1 MERFARLY
9 RELDSTT
16 KTNAK
21 VDALKAYFAEA
32 PPEDAAWAVYFLS
45 GRKIKRVLPTRDLV
59 DRCLRSL
66 DIPEWL
72 FEESYAAVG
81 DLAET
86 IALLLPFEEQTSD
99 RPLHE
104 WVEDEI
110 ALLRHLDEAA
120 RGEAIERAWRAMDR
134 TQRFVWNKLL
144 TGEFRVGVSQRLV
157 TRALAEVAGL
167 DVADVAHRMMGPW
180 DPTPSFYSRLLSA
193 DAGDVEISRPY
204 PFCLAHPLQEE
215 PETLGDVGDWLAEW
229 KWDGIRAQ
237 AIHRRGEIFLWSRG
251 EEPVLQQ
258 FPELAADLQR
268 LPIGTVLDGEALA
281 WKDDAALPFGTLQRR
296 LGRKSVGKKLLA
308 EAPMAF
314 LAFDLLE
321 YVGDDW
327 RGRPLRERRA
337 KLEELLAS
345 QSFERF
351 RLSPVAVGSSWDA
364 LAELRR
370 ESRERRTEGLM
381 LKRLDGPYGVG
392 RTTGLWWKW
401 KIEPYTIDAVL
412 LYGQKG
418 HGRRANLFTDYT
430 FGVWENHRLVPFA
443 KAYSGLTDAEI
454 REVDKF
460 IRQNTLEKF
469 GPVRS
474 VKPELVFE
482 LGFENIQRS
491 TRHKS
496 GIAVRFPRILR
507 WRKDKSPDQAD
518 FLDTVKSMLP
528 EGNGA
533 PDSSSG
539 SAEIADETD

>member
-1 MERFARLY
+1 MERFSRLY
-9 RELDSTT
+9 RDLDATT

-32 PPEDAAWAVYFLS
+32 PPEDAAWAIYFLS

-59 DRCLRSL
+59 DRCLRAT
-66 DIPEWL
+66 DIPYWL

-86 IALLLPFEEQTSD
+86 IALLLPFEERTSD

-110 ALLRHLDEAA
+110 AVLRHLDEAA

-134 TQRFVWNKLL
+134 SQRFVWNKLL

-157 TRALAEVAGL
+157 TRALAENAGL
-167 DVADVAHRMMGPW
+167 DIADVAHRMMGPW
-180 DPTPSFYSRLLSA
+180 EPTPSFYKRLLSE
-193 DAGDVEISRPY
+193 DSGDVEISRPY

-215 PETLGDVGDWLAEW
+215 PETLGDVKDWLAEW

-251 EEPVLQQ
+251 EEPVLEQ

-321 YVGDDW
+321 YAGEDW
-327 RGRPLRERRA
+327 RQRPLRERRA

-345 QSFERF
+345 QTFERF
-351 RLSPVAVGSSWDA
+351 RLSPVAVGESWDA

-430 FGVWENHRLVPFA
+430 FGVWENHQLVPFA

-528 EGNGA
+528 DGNGA
-533 PDSSSG
+533 PESSSG
-539 SAEIADETD
+539 AAGPASLDP

>member
-1 MERFARLY
+1 MERFSRLY
-9 RELDSTT
+9 RELDATT

-32 PPEDAAWAVYFLS
+32 PPEDAAWAIYFLS

-59 DRCLRSL
+59 DRCLRST
-66 DIPEWL
+66 DIPYWL

-86 IALLLPFEEQTSD
+86 IALLLPFEERTSD

-110 ALLRHLDEAA
+110 AVLRHLDEAA

-134 TQRFVWNKLL
+134 SQRFVWNKLL

-157 TRALAEVAGL
+157 TRALAENAGL
-167 DVADVAHRMMGPW
+167 DIADVAHRMMGPW
-180 DPTPSFYSRLLSA
+180 EPTPTFYRRLLSE
-193 DAGDVEISRPY
+193 DSGDVEISRPY
-204 PFCLAHPLQEE
+204 PFCLAHPLQED
-215 PETLGDVGDWLAEW
+215 PETLGEVCDWLAEW

-237 AIHRRGEIFLWSRG
+237 AIHRQGEIFLWSRG
-251 EEPVLQQ
+251 EEPVLEQ

-321 YVGDDW
+321 YEGEDW
-327 RGRPLRERRA
+327 RQRPLRERRA

-345 QSFERF
+345 QMFERF
-351 RLSPVAVGSSWDA
+351 RLSPVAVGESWDA

-401 KIEPYTIDAVL
+401 KIDPYTIDAVL

-430 FGVWENHRLVPFA
+430 FGVWENHQLVPFA

-528 EGNGA
+528 DGPAASQAEAMEAPGDEG
-533 PDSSSG
+533 
-539 SAEIADETD
+539 

>member
-1 MERFARLY
+1 MERFSRLY

-21 VDALKAYFAEA
+21 VDTLKAYFAEA

-59 DRCLRSL
+59 DRCRRAI
-66 DIPEWL
+66 DIPDWL

-86 IALLLPFEEQTSD
+86 IALLLPFEERTTD

-110 ALLRHLDEAA
+110 SVLRHLDEAA

-167 DVADVAHRMMGPW
+167 DIADVAHRMMGPW
-180 DPTPSFYSRLLSA
+180 EPTPSFYSRLLSA

-215 PETLGDVGDWLAEW
+215 PETLGDVRDWLAEW

-237 AIHRRGEIFLWSRG
+237 AIHRHGEIFLWSRG

-321 YVGDDW
+321 YVGEDW

-345 QSFERF
+345 QTFERF
-351 RLSPVAVGSSWDA
+351 RLSPVAAGESWDA

-370 ESRERRTEGLM
+370 ESRERQTEGLM
-381 LKRLDGPYGVG
+381 LKRLDGPYDVG
-392 RTTGLWWKW
+392 RTTGNWWKW

-412 LYGQKG
+412 LYAQKG

-443 KAYSGLTDAEI
+443 KAYSGLTDSEI

-460 IRQNTLEKF
+460 IRQNTTEKF

-518 FLDTVKSMLP
+518 FLDMVKSMLP
-528 EGNGA
+528 DGA
-533 PDSSSG
+533 ASSP
-539 SAEIADETD
+539 AEAEAAGDEA

>member
-1 MERFARLY
+1 MERFSRLY
-9 RELDSTT
+9 RDLDSTT

-32 PPEDAAWAVYFLS
+32 PPEDAAWAIYFLS

-59 DRCLRSL
+59 DRCLRATDL
-66 DIPEWL
+66 PYWL

-86 IALLLPFEEQTSD
+86 IALLLPFEERTSD

-110 ALLRHLDEAA
+110 SVLRHLDEAA

-134 TQRFVWNKLL
+134 SQRFVWNKLL

-157 TRALAEVAGL
+157 TRALAESAGL
-167 DVADVAHRMMGPW
+167 DIADVAHRMMGPW
-180 DPTPSFYSRLLSA
+180 EPTPSFYKRLLSE
-193 DAGDVEISRPY
+193 DSGDVEISRPY

-215 PETLGDVGDWLAEW
+215 PETLGGVKDWLAEW

-251 EEPVLQQ
+251 EEPVLEQ

-321 YVGDDW
+321 YDGEDW
-327 RGRPLRERRA
+327 RQRPLRERRA
-337 KLEELLAS
+337 KLEELLAA
-345 QSFERF
+345 QTFERF
-351 RLSPVAVGSSWDA
+351 RLSPVAVGESWDA

-401 KIEPYTIDAVL
+401 KIDPYTIDAVL

-430 FGVWENHRLVPFA
+430 FGVWENHQLVPFA

-528 EGNGA
+528 EGTGA
-533 PDSSSG
+533 SQ
-539 SAEIADETD
+539 AEAPGDEG

>member
-59 DRCLRSL
+59 DRCLRAT
-66 DIPEWL
+66 DIPDWL

-86 IALLLPFEEQTSD
+86 IALLLPFEERTSD

-167 DVADVAHRMMGPW
+167 DVADVAHRMMGLW

-321 YVGDDW
+321 YVGEDW
-327 RGRPLRERRA
+327 RSRPLRERRA

-351 RLSPVAVGSSWDA
+351 RLSPVAVGESWDA

-539 SAEIADETD
+539 AAEIADETD

>member
-1 MERFARLY
+1 MERFSRLY
-9 RELDSTT
+9 RDLDATT

-32 PPEDAAWAVYFLS
+32 PPEDAAWAIYFLS

-59 DRCLRSL
+59 DRCRRVTDLP
-66 DIPEWL
+66 DWL

-86 IALLLPFEEQTSD
+86 IALLLPFEERTSD

-110 ALLRHLDEAA
+110 AVLRHLDESA

-134 TQRFVWNKLL
+134 SQRFVWNKLL

-157 TRALAEVAGL
+157 TRALAENAGL
-167 DVADVAHRMMGPW
+167 DIADVAHRMMGPW
-180 DPTPSFYSRLLSA
+180 EPTPTFYKRLLSE
-193 DAGDVEISRPY
+193 DSGDVEISRPY

-237 AIHRRGEIFLWSRG
+237 AIHRQGEIFLWSRG
-251 EEPVLQQ
+251 EEPVLEQ

-314 LAFDLLE
+314 LVFDLLE
-321 YVGDDW
+321 YVGEDW
-327 RGRPLRERRA
+327 RQRPLRERRA

-345 QSFERF
+345 QTFERL
-351 RLSPVAVGSSWDA
+351 RLSPVAMGDSWEA

-370 ESRERRTEGLM
+370 ESRERQTEGLM
-381 LKRLDGPYGVG
+381 LKRLDGPYDVG
-392 RTTGLWWKW
+392 RTTGNWWKW

-412 LYGQKG
+412 LYAQKG

-430 FGVWENHRLVPFA
+430 FGVWENRRLVPFA

-460 IRQNTLEKF
+460 IRQNTVEKF

-528 EGNGA
+528 EGPGA
-533 PDSSSG
+533 SKVEATEAPGDG
-539 SAEIADETD
+539 G